1 MQFKLPKSLS
11 MRKIGHPDIRN
22 TKHHQNDE
30 RRYQWKEHTRKWV
43 AYVRKKSTSST
54 EVRPKRGQRV
64 AKIGLFDQQTLNRSY
79 KRQASIH
86 FSLPICK
93 SQLQKAKGQ
102 EKKKM
107 KGRKGGGG
115 WETVFPITMLYLR
128 ARKERPKRRGKRERK
143 RASKDRNWEGDE
155 RKSFQWEKNRKQ
167 KVFLPQW
174 TLYNPKIEKEEME

>member
-93 SQLQKAKGQ
+93 SQLRKAKGQ
-102 EKKKM
+102 EKKKDER
-107 KGRKGGGG
+107 KKGGGG
-115 WETVFPITMLYLR
+115 GVGNRFSHHHALLKGTK
-128 ARKERPKRRGKRERK
+128 RKAKEEGEKRE
-143 RASKDRNWEGDE
+143 E
-155 RKSFQWEKNRKQ
+155 KSFEGPKLGRGWEKKLPMRK
-167 KVFLPQW
+167 
-174 TLYNPKIEKEEME
+174 KIENRRSLSHNELSITRK